1 MPSGLEHD
9 DEDRQLAIWQSECET
24 ESKKLWRAGSDLL
37 GTPGV
42 DEGTERDVSAA
53 AKAYAEGTKIR
64 RLALE
69 IYEKRASREHDRML
83 IRHEREMSGL
93 RGSH

>member
-1 MPSGLEHD
+1 MPSGIESD
-9 DEDRQLAIWQSECET
+9 DEDRQLAIWQAECET

-37 GTPGV
+37 GDPS
-42 DEGTERDVSAA
+42 EGATDRDVSSA